1 MRRKKAAKG
10 GTGRTGPVLTLPENT
25 DWKTRRK
32 IGKLLDAELEKILG
46 EREKRVPHLYRWR
59 FQLVP
64 LAWLAGA
71 CAGLVSHAAH
81 TVIATAVAAALAMAI
96 TVAAT
101 RSRPKFPRS
110 WNQGMAAW
118 AGCWAIIL
126 AMGGAGWWAG
136 VGLVGW
142 YIMAGFWLEHYR
154 HRGPATPAKRDT
166 SVEDT
171 WKELAETQKW
181 SAWLGPPVPIP
192 AGQRY
197 PIICKGSQTH
207 IGAITGKPDAV
218 AAAYDGTITTVIAEP
233 REDGVRSRGWLT
245 LLSSNTLMT
254 PRPWDGVGIDPATG
268 LAVVGRFPEGG
279 DAHERWYVPGVGGG
293 TRHSIYSGADG
304 SGKTGELDMGLCISV
319 LSGIIAPVIL
329 DPQMGQAL
337 PAWQEA
343 IPYASGI
350 DECMAYLRGLYAAM
364 MTRSEV
370 MASLRWKHPRTG
382 RWRKG
387 MGFFDY
393 QLVQQAIRQATGNE
407 NAPGLP
413 IIEIVIDEAPI
424 LLAVKGAAQL
434 LLDIAKLGRKVGFRL
449 RLAAQVP
456 SMAELGKSELRS
468 ILVGGNV
475 FAFRAGDK
483 VSGGMMNLVGR
494 PNEIPKNFPNGEP
507 TRGLCFADT
516 IEGRS
521 SVTMRTDWIE
531 EDRLYEFAETHP
543 ACQPDEDVAGMITG
557 SLASDARRLAG
568 LRQAAD
574 NVATRELQVLSAMQG
589 GPMRWGELVVSCS
602 ELSVSDVA
610 QAFAALEKAGK
621 ARRKDDMVEP
631 A

>member
-10 GTGRTGPVLTLPENT
+10 GPGKSGPVLTLPENT

-32 IGKLLDAELEKILG
+32 ISKLLDAELEKILG

-81 TVIATAVAAALAMAI
+81 TALATAVAAALTMVI

-101 RSRPKFPRS
+101 RHKPKFPRN
-110 WNQGMAAW
+110 WNQGMSAW

-126 AMGGAGWWAG
+126 AMGGIGWWAG
-136 VGLVGW
+136 VGLTGW

-154 HRGPATPAKRDT
+154 HRGPATPEKRDT

-171 WKELAETQKW
+171 WKALAAKQNW
-181 SAWLGPPVPIP
+181 SAWLGPPVPLA
-192 AGQRY
+192 AGRRW
-197 PIICKGSQTH
+197 PIICQGSETS
-207 IGAITGKPDAV
+207 IGQITGKPDAV
-218 AAAYDGTITTVIAEP
+218 AAAYDGTITTVIPEP

-245 LLSSNTLMT
+245 ILKTNTLET
-254 PRPWDGVGIDPATG
+254 ARPWDGAGIDPATG

-279 DAHERWYVPGVGGG
+279 DAHERWYVPGIGGG
-293 TRHSIYSGADG
+293 TRSSIYSGADG
-304 SGKTGELDMGLCISV
+304 TGKTGMLDMGLCISV
-319 LSGIIAPVIL
+319 GSGIVAPVIL

-343 IPYASGI
+343 VPYAAGT
-350 DECMAYLRGLYAAM
+350 DECMAYLRGLYAGM
-364 MTRSEV
+364 MTRSEFLGQ
-370 MASLRWKHPRTG
+370 LRWKHPRT
-382 RWRKG
+382 RRTMRG
-387 MGFFDY
+387 MGWYDY
-393 QLVQQAIRQATGNE
+393 QIIAATCAALGLE
-407 NAPGLP
+407 PLP
-413 IIEIVIDEAPI
+413 IIEIIVDEAPI
-424 LLAVKGAAQL
+424 LLAVKGAPQL

-475 FAFRAGDK
+475 FAFRSGDR
-483 VSGGMMNLVGR
+483 VSGGMMNITGR
-494 PNEIPKNFPNGEP
+494 PQDLPKYFPNGEP
-507 TRGLCFADT
+507 TRGLCFGDT
-516 IEGRS
+516 IESRPG
-521 SVTMRTDWIE
+521 VTMRTDHIE
-531 EDRLYEFAETHP
+531 EDRLYAFAEERRVR
-543 ACQPDEDVAGMITG
+543 QPDADVADGISV
-557 SLASDARRLAG
+557 SLAASAARLSG
-568 LRQAAD
+568 LQQAASSES
-574 NVATRELQVLSAMQG
+574 TRELQVLAAIQ

-602 ELSVSDVA
+602 ELSVMEVA
-610 QAFAALEKAGK
+610 QAFAGLEKAGK
-621 ARRKDDMVEP
+621 AVRKGDLVEP